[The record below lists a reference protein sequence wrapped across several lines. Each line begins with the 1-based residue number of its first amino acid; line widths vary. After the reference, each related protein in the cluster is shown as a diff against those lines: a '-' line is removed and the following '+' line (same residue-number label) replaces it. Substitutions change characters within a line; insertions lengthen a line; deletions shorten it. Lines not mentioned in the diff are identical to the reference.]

1 MSTESFIVELFT
13 KYGEFV
19 PDEHKIRLVKDLLEF
34 EKEEEIKYRERLINL
49 ICKYMPNLRE
59 VLNEK

>member
-13 KYGEFV
+13 KYNEFV

-34 EKEEEIKYRERLINL
+34 EKEIN
-49 ICKYMPNLRE
+49 
-59 VLNEK
+59 NEKQTTQQSITNV